1 MPRST
6 KLPGRLGVYL
16 DDVYWV
22 FDDNGRERVSSDR
35 SFLLFIWEVGERFE
49 SLVVF
54 GRTVHADEPADYVLS
69 GALELE
75 PLPHY
80 PNLRD
85 LRAVTRA
92 VGGTLRSFWRGLRG
106 VERVWV
112 FGPHPFG
119 LTLAL
124 LALVRRKQV
133 ILGVR
138 QDSVRLYEA
147 RLASRWSPPLLAVRF
162 LEASYRLLS
171 RRLLTT
177 VQGAELAKRY
187 GGERPGLLTMTES
200 IVRGDDVVDHPP
212 ERDWDGEIGLLT
224 VGRLETEKNPLLLVA
239 ALARLEAEYPGRYRL
254 TWVGR
259 GPLESEVRGRA
270 QGLGVADRI
279 EFLNYVPFGEP
290 LLRLYRQAHMFV
302 HVSLSEGMPKVLIE
316 ALVSGT
322 PIVGTDVGG
331 VRAALDDGRA
341 GVLIPPDDLEA
352 LVAAIRRVDEDAVAR
367 DRIVARGLGLARD
380 LTLEAQVERVVR
392 FVSRGRPS
400 EV

>member
-1 MPRST
+1 VPAPR

-22 FDDNGRERVSSDR
+22 FDDDGRERVSSDR
-35 SFLLFIWEVGERFE
+35 SFLLFIWEVGDRFE

-54 GRTVHADEPADYVLS
+54 GRTVHADEAADYVLP

-85 LRAVTRA
+85 LRTVTRA
-92 VGGTLRSFWRGLRG
+92 VGGTLRSFWRGLQG
-106 VERVWV
+106 VDRVWV

-119 LTLAL
+119 LSLAL
-124 LALVRRKQV
+124 LALARRKQV

-147 RLASRWSPPLLAVRF
+147 RLSSRWSPPLLAVRF

-200 IVRGDDVVDHPP
+200 IVRAADVLDQPP
-212 ERDWDGEIGLLT
+212 ERDWSGEVGLLT
-224 VGRLETEKNPLLLVA
+224 VGRFETEKNPLLLVA
-239 ALARLEAEYPGRYRL
+239 ALARLEADRPGRYRL

-259 GPLESEVRGRA
+259 GPLESEVRARA
-270 QGLGVADRI
+270 DELGVADRI
-279 EFLNYVPFGEP
+279 EFLSYVPFGEP
-290 LLRLYRQAHMFV
+290 LLRMYRDAHMFV

-322 PIVGTDVGG
+322 PIVATDVGG
-331 VRAALDDGRA
+331 VRAALDGGRS
-341 GVLIPPDDLEA
+341 GELVPPDDLDA
-352 LVAAIRRVDEDAVAR
+352 LVAAIRRLDDDAR
-367 DRIVARGLGLARD
+367 DRDRVVARGLELARD
-380 LTLEAQVERVVR
+380 LTLEAQVERVVG
-392 FVSRGRPS
+392 FVSRGRP
-400 EV
+400 